1 MKEKESRLS
10 FSQEELEQ
18 RTAEE
23 LEGVNTRRRPGY
35 LAKEKYPGSQLRE
48 KQGAA
53 QAQAAKLSFGRKGLD
68 PAKQEGSVQAW
79 RPVQKGAAVVSSS
92 LHAKAREQEN
102 DNAGVQ
108 AMNEAEE
115 MAETGVR
122 KVTSGHFGQ
131 KLKPYDKAE
140 KLEDPAESS
149 KRTGR
154 AAGRGTKAEY
164 GASRTRRQQRQ
175 AIRKE
180 YAAAKTG
187 TTAGTAAGSA
197 VSGAGKAVKGVEKAG
212 KAARDTSRKVA
223 AAAARNPLAILI
235 VGVLVIL
242 ILVIVSTVSS
252 CSAMISEG
260 GSVIIASS
268 YTAAD
273 EEILGAE
280 AAYCALEEGL
290 RERLRTVEEENPGH
304 DAYEIHA
311 SEIGH
316 DPYALAALLTV
327 LYEDYTLDEVQET
340 LRSVFALQYEY
351 STHIRTEA
359 VDETEETSGGTR
371 RILVVEVTNHSLNG
385 VIASLG
391 LSEDEM
397 TRFHLLVAQR
407 GNREDLFVD
416 NIYANPTAILHYDI
430 PGEALS
436 DVRFARMIQEGEKY
450 LGYPYVWGGSSPS
463 TSFDCSGFVSWVINH
478 SGNGWNVGRP
488 NAEGLRQLCAIIPA
502 TEAKPGDLIFF
513 QGTYETA
520 GASHVGIYVG
530 NSMMLHCGNPIQYE
544 SIESAFWQQHFYCF
558 GRLPG

>member
-23 LEGVNTRRRPGY
+23 LAELDSRKRPRY

-48 KQGAA
+48 KRGSVKA
-53 QAQAAKLSFGRKGLD
+53 QSAKL
-68 PAKQEGSVQAW
+68 VQS
-79 RPVQKGAAVVSSS
+79 GTAVVSRS
-92 LHAKAREQEN
+92 LHAKAREYEEG
-102 DNAGVQ
+102 NAGTQ
-108 AMNEAEE
+108 AMNETEE
-115 MAETGVR
+115 MAEAGVR
-122 KVTSGHFGQ
+122 KVASGHFSQ
-131 KLKPYDKAE
+131 KLKSYDKAE
-140 KLEDPAESS
+140 KLEDPAEAGKGIGRGSVR
-149 KRTGR
+149 KGR
-154 AAGRGTKAEY
+154 AEAKPED
-164 GASRTRRQQRQ
+164 GASRARRQQRQ

-187 TTAGTAAGSA
+187 RSTGTAAGSA
-197 VSGAGKAVKGVEKAG
+197 AFGEGKAVRGVEKAG
-212 KAARDTSRKVA
+212 KAARDVGKKVA
-223 AAAARNPLAILI
+223 AAAKRHPLAFLI
-235 VGVLVIL
+235 VGVLALLV
-242 ILVIVSTVSS
+242 LVIVSTVSS

-260 GSVIIASS
+260 GSVILASS

-273 EEILGAE
+273 EEILAAE

-290 RERLRTVEEENPGH
+290 RERIRNVEEETPGY
-304 DAYEIHA
+304 DEYVIQA

-327 LYEDYTLDEVQET
+327 LYEDYTLEEVRGT
-340 LRSVFALQYEY
+340 LDAVFAAQYEY
-351 STHIRTEA
+351 ATRVRTET
-359 VDETEETSGGTR
+359 VEDEDTDETAESSEGTSGGTK
-371 RILVVEVTNHSLNG
+371 RILIVEVINHSLNG
-385 VIASLG
+385 AIASLG
-391 LSEDEM
+391 LTEDEM
-397 TRFHLLVAQR
+397 VRFHLLVAQR
-407 GNREDLFVD
+407 GNREDLFAD

-488 NAEGLRQLCAIIPA
+488 SAEGLRQLCAIIPA
-502 TEAKPGDLIFF
+502 AEAKPGDLIFF

-530 NSMMLHCGNPIQYE
+530 DGMMLHCGNPIQYE
-544 SIESAFWQQHFYCF
+544 STETAFWQQHFYCF